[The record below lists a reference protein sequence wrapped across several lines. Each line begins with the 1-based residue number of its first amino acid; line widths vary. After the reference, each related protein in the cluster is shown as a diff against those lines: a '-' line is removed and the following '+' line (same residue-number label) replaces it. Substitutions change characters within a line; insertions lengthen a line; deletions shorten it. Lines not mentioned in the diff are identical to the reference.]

1 MKTRVSIRGALFA
14 VAAMLVALCFA
25 PSAFARVHV
34 GVGIS
39 VPGISIG
46 VGNCWRCGYYAPPVS
61 YAPYYPPA
69 YAAPVYYPAP
79 VYYAPRPVYYGYGRV
94 TTRRRTTTPRVAA
107 ITAPGI
113 TIVAGSMAMVAT
125 TTTAI
130 AEPVVVAALRYSHV
144 RCAKTLHA

>member
-14 VAAMLVALCFA
+14 VAAMLMALCFA

-46 VGNCWRCGYYAPPVS
+46 VGNCLRCGYYAPPVP

-79 VYYAPRPVYYGYGRV
+79 VYYAPRPVYYGYGPGYYAPSYYVAPRRSYYR
-94 TTRRRTTTPRVAA
+94 TRYHHR
-107 ITAPGI
+107 GWQHGH
-113 TIVAGSMAMVAT
+113 AGYYHHGH
-125 TTTAI
+125 
-130 AEPVVVAALRYSHV
+130 R
-144 RCAKTLHA
+144 